1 MAVSPAP
8 PPPDLPEDERTRLQ
22 TPLDHTR
29 GVGPVKDVRLVQPGE
44 MEKPKRGLMPDPG
57 QRVRQNSALRLPLW
71 SVILTLMLVCGAV
84 SCVVLALFALGGRN
98 AATLPPR
105 IVVLT
110 AIPSAT
116 PALTMPSLLASPT
129 LPPGFEVASTA
140 PLALSGPTLAPIV
153 FTPTPTPAPRITIG
167 STVVVIG
174 DRGINVRLGP
184 GTDQGVVDVADP
196 GDQFIVL
203 DGPQPANGLNW
214 WQLRSLDGSIT
225 GWAAENDGTTDLLQA
240 VSRPE

>member
-1 MAVSPAP
+1 M
-8 PPPDLPEDERTRLQ
+8 
-22 TPLDHTR
+22 
-29 GVGPVKDVRLVQPGE
+29 
-44 MEKPKRGLMPDPG
+44 
-57 QRVRQNSALRLPLW
+57 
-71 SVILTLMLVCGAV
+71 
-84 SCVVLALFALGGRN
+84 
-98 AATLPPR
+98 
-105 IVVLT
+105 
-110 AIPSAT
+110 
-116 PALTMPSLLASPT
+116 MPSLLASPT
-129 LPPGFEVASTA
+129 LPPGFEAAPAA
-140 PLALSGPTLAPIV
+140 PLALSGPTLAPVV
-153 FTPTPTPAPRITIG
+153 FTPTPTSAPRITVG

-214 WQLRSLDGSIT
+214 WQIRSLDGSII